1 MSAEFARDAAVTA
14 AIFGFFAA
22 GWFGWAQD
30 DPPPSWRRWLTVG
43 SIVSMLTAI
52 AGGVL
57 AWQRWSDGSAIDAA
71 TAPTFGI
78 IVGIEFSTAA
88 ILARLRKSDLIPAWI
103 ALVVGVHFL
112 PLAPLLQVPLLFV
125 VAVFV
130 SAGALVAIPIARS
143 RTLAVSAA
151 TGVIVGPVLL
161 AAALYSLISLFAWGA
176 RPRRASLATTRFAC
190 WPTSCMDAQRGGAV
204 REGSTSRS
212 AEEEVRD
219 LGVAFL
225 AHCGGG
231 RRLACRTARQG

>member
-71 TAPTFGI
+71 TALTFGI
-78 IVGIEFSTAA
+78 IVGIEFSTAAIGAA

-125 VAVFV
+125 VAVLV

-143 RTLAVSAA
+143 RTLAVSAV
-151 TGVIVGPVLL
+151 TGAIVGPVLL
-161 AAALYSLISLFAWGA
+161 AVAHYSLISLFA
-176 RPRRASLATTRFAC
+176 
-190 WPTSCMDAQRGGAV
+190 
-204 REGSTSRS
+204 
-212 AEEEVRD
+212 
-219 LGVAFL
+219 
-225 AHCGGG
+225 
-231 RRLACRTARQG
+231 